1 MSSLFNSTIG
11 YLRIIGILE
20 GISFLILL
28 FIAMPLKYLYGQ
40 PEAVRQV
47 GAIHGLLFILF
58 IYLLVSCSKEYAW
71 PGKKAL
77 LLVGLSMLPFGN
89 FYADWRYL
97 RNNA

>member
-1 MSSLFNSTIG
+1 MSSFFNSTLG

-20 GISFLILL
+20 GISFLVLL
-28 FIAMPLKYLYGQ
+28 FIAMPLKYMYGQ

-47 GAIHGLLFILF
+47 GSIHGLLFILF
-58 IYLLVSCSKEYAW
+58 IYLLASCTKEYSW
-71 PGKKAL
+71 PNKKAI

-97 RNNA
+97 RNH